1 MTEQAYDVEVDCQGL
16 LCPLPVLKT
25 KQAMDTLEPGQ
36 VLRILASDSGSV
48 HDIPAW
54 VRQTGNRLLDQ
65 STENGTYIYYLR
77 KT

>member
-1 MTEQAYDVEVDCQGL
+1 MTKQAYDVEVDCQGL
-16 LCPLPVLKT
+16 LCPLPVLKA
-25 KQAMDTLEPGQ
+25 KQAMDPLSPGH
-36 VLRILASDSGSV
+36 VLRLLASDSGSV

-54 VRQTGNRLLDQ
+54 AQQTGNRLLGH